1 VKQETED
8 FAKEIEKSMDNTL
21 DPHYP
26 KSDHQIS
33 FLLNSLNIAVGNLG
47 DLGNLSDTNLI
58 ETVDDEMA
66 GWLVYIAAAAMLLW
80 EKRVKE

>member
-1 VKQETED
+1 MKPETEE
-8 FAKEIEKSMDNTL
+8 FAKEIEKVLDNPL
-21 DPHYP
+21 DLNYQNN
-26 KSDHQIS
+26 DHQIS

-47 DLGNLSDTNLI
+47 DLDNLSDNNLI

-80 EKRVKE
+80 NKRG